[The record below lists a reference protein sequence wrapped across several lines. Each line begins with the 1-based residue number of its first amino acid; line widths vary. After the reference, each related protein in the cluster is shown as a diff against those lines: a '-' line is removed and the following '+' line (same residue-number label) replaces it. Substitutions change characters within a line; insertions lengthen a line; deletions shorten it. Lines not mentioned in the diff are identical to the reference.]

1 MISKLYASF
10 TQVFMEIYISN
21 QTLANFVPNYYAQY

>member
-1 MISKLYASF
+1 MINKLYASYM
-10 TQVFMEIYISN
+10 QGFMEIYVSN